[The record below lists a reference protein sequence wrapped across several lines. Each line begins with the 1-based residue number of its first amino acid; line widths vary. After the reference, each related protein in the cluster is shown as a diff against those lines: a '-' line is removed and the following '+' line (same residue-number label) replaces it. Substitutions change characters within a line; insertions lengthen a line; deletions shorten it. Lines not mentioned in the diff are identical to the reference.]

1 MLTLPPAPTD
11 ENAKPAF
18 RNAAECAK
26 WVSQL
31 QLTNLHQAHKV
42 LRAELNEFNHY
53 PADGLERLHA
63 LELMRETVLS
73 IQSDYGKKLLAKK
86 LPLEG
91 DELNVF
97 LAIIELWQ
105 GMTAGYRRC
114 LQDCIESSVQLL
126 PHLALL
132 CQRSLSYLGLQ
143 IVEHLRSGY
152 EFDSA
157 LWRQL
162 HELYAFA
169 EERDLHLAEINDSAA
184 GPLPLPSCSATY
196 IHILLTC
203 HAHRADL
210 SRQQLQLLD
219 HWLDNWSP
227 TLRIVRQHATGR
239 DETPPL
245 IVDQNSAQGL
255 QLPQF
260 ATAGSRIRYL
270 ITAPLSKLLRVKI
283 ALLQQGHSA
292 EELELGEG
300 CNGADCLVLL
310 NYLLKCWCE
319 GLDTRLDARHL
330 PAAQNAQV
338 CYGMESCFAHIAR
351 RPFRQPP
358 KYSPMDTLSR
368 KQLAVF
374 GRVLSGTEQYDLAAL
389 GFILEGWQIQDES
402 IRGARLEREESTGM
416 RLNPNQLVAVRPTNA
431 NAFIVGTIIWLK
443 VAQTGQLQAGVRYMP
458 GLPVA
463 VAMKATGINLT
474 VSSLYVATLLIPE
487 VPVLK
492 SPPSLITPR
501 DWFKPDRVVELVQ
514 AEKEKT
520 LVKMTRLLERGADF
534 ERISI
539 VDMPS
544 G

>member
-1 MLTLPPAPTD
+1 MLTPPAPTD

-18 RNAAECAK
+18 RNAAECAE

-42 LRAELNEFNHY
+42 LRRELAEFNRF
-53 PADGLERLHA
+53 PADGLERLNA
-63 LELMRETVLS
+63 LESLRETVLS
-73 IQSDYGKKLLAKK
+73 IQADYGKKLLAKK

-91 DELNVF
+91 DEFAIF

-105 GMTAGYRRC
+105 GMLTGYKRC
-114 LQDCIESSVQLL
+114 LQDSLGSHTALL
-126 PHLALL
+126 SHLALL

-143 IVEHLRSGY
+143 IVEHLRTGY
-152 EFDSA
+152 EFDNG

-162 HELYAFA
+162 HELYALA
-169 EERDLHLAEINDSAA
+169 EERHQHLTEVKDSAA
-184 GPLPLPSCSATY
+184 GSLPLPSCSATY
-196 IHILLTC
+196 IHILLAC

-219 HWLDNWSP
+219 RWLDSWSA
-227 TLRIVRQHATGR
+227 TLGIVRQHAAGR

-245 IVDQNSAQGL
+245 VIDLNSAQGL
-255 QLPQF
+255 QLPQL
-260 ATAGSRIRYL
+260 AAPAQGVRYL

-300 CNGADCLVLL
+300 GSGTDCLALL

-319 GLDTRLDARHL
+319 GQDTRIDARRL
-330 PAAQNAQV
+330 PAVQNAQV
-338 CYGMESCFAHIAR
+338 CYGMESCFAHVAR

-374 GRVLSGTEQYDLAAL
+374 GRVLSNTEQYDLAAM
-389 GFILEGWQIQDES
+389 GFVLEEWQIHDES
-402 IRGARLEREESTGM
+402 IRGARLEREEMTGA
-416 RLNPNQLVAVRPTNA
+416 RLSPGQLVAVRPTNA
-431 NAFIVGTIIWLK
+431 NAFIVGTIIWLR
-443 VAQTGQLQAGVRYMP
+443 VAQNGHLQAGVRYMP

-463 VAMKATGINLT
+463 VAMKGTGINLT
-474 VSSLYVATLLIPE
+474 VSGLYVAALLLPE

-520 LVKMTRLLERGADF
+520 LVKMTQLLERGADF
-534 ERISI
+534 ERIGI
-539 VDMPS
+539 VGMSS